1 MIQTQYKTDTNSIH
15 KEKQQVKA
23 VLLITVDYGYTDTV
37 FHELNNFSEINQL
50 YQVRGPYDLI
60 AYIEVDNINKLQ
72 DTVQKK
78 VKKIDRVKRTYLL
91 MRTPKNAP
99 PFLDTK
105 PSQF

>member
-15 KEKQQVKA
+15 KEKQQVQA

-99 PFLDTK
+99 PFLM
-105 PSQF
+105 